1 MRSGKIKDDRVTLGV
16 EEREEMA
23 ISQISAR
30 NVIKGKI
37 TAITLG
43 SVSAE
48 VELDIGGGNILA
60 STITVNSVERLGLKR
75 GDSIAAVIKASDV
88 MIARVD

>member
-1 MRSGKIKDDRVTLGV
+1 MT
-16 EEREEMA
+16 

-37 TAITLG
+37 TKIMLG
-43 SVSAE
+43 SVAAE
-48 VELDIGGGNILA
+48 VELDIGGGNTIA
-60 STITVNSVERLGLKR
+60 STITVNSVQRLGLKE
-75 GDSIAAVIKASDV
+75 GDEVAAVIKASDV